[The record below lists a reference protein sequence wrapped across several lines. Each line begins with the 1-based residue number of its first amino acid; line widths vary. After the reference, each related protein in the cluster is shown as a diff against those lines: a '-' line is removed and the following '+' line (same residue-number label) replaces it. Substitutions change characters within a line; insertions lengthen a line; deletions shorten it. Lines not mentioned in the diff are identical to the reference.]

1 MTRLALRQDEPS
13 SRLSA
18 AQGGGAVGF
27 VIMGDTLNI
36 AEPDGQHRLGAFQRL
51 DLALFIRRRKRVPVR
66 WIEIQAD
73 SAAQL
78 LDEEGIGGNLE
89 AAGPTRLQG
98 EELKQ
103 SMHGPLGKSG
113 LVSHGAHAPMGCCLG
128 FARERL
134 ADQRDHGLVLDRP
147 RPARPHLV
155 VKPLQAVCDEAAAPL
170 ADSIGAEVEVGGNCL
185 VVRLALAGKDD
196 LGPQNQ
202 GCRHAPTSGRSP
214 KVELAPCR

>member
-1 MTRLALRQDEPS
+1 M
-13 SRLSA
+13 
-18 AQGGGAVGF
+18 GF

-36 AEPDGQHRLGAFQRL
+36 AEPDGQHRSGAFQRL

-66 WIEIQAD
+66 WIEIRAD
-73 SAAQL
+73 NAAQL

-155 VKPLQAVCDEAAAPL
+155 VKPLQAVCDEAAA
-170 ADSIGAEVEVGGNCL
+170 
-185 VVRLALAGKDD
+185 
-196 LGPQNQ
+196 
-202 GCRHAPTSGRSP
+202 RHLPT
-214 KVELAPCR
+214 V

>member
-1 MTRLALRQDEPS
+1 
-13 SRLSA
+13 
-18 AQGGGAVGF
+18 
-27 VIMGDTLNI
+27 MGDTLNI

-113 LVSHGAHAPMGCCLG
+113 LVSHGAHAQWVAASGL
-128 FARERL
+128 L
-134 ADQRDHGLVLDRP
+134 ASVLLTSVTTASSLTVRGRPDR
-147 RPARPHLV
+147 
-155 VKPLQAVCDEAAAPL
+155 
-170 ADSIGAEVEVGGNCL
+170 
-185 VVRLALAGKDD
+185 
-196 LGPQNQ
+196 
-202 GCRHAPTSGRSP
+202 TSS
-214 KVELAPCR
+214 